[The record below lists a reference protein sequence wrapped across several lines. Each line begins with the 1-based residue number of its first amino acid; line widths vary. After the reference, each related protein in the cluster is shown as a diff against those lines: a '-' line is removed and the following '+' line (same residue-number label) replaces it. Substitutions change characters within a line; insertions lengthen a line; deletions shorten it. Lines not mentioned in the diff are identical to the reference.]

1 MARYQDTKI
10 RRDKNQQRYLS
21 TEDYPSFGKKDTDVL
36 IRAKFGDRMD
46 NLANQYYGDSNLWWV
61 IAKSNV
67 DLFDGGIFLK
77 PGEEY
82 RIPTDL
88 TESGQEF
95 ITGGGGVGSVS
106 SGGSSAGGSGGS
118 SGGGGG
124 GY

>member
-1 MARYQDTKI
+1 
-10 RRDKNQQRYLS
+10 L
-21 TEDYPSFGKKDTDVL
+21 V
-36 IRAKFGDRMD
+36 
-46 NLANQYYGDSNLWWV
+46 V

-95 ITGGGGVGSVS
+95 ITGGGVVGSVS